1 MIETLTLITL
11 ATIWLIFFRPGKTPP
26 LESRL
31 TIERPGRYQIV
42 LAPKLNLAQPFIEA
56 TAQRIG
62 NPGDATQS
70 SETLYFAVRDKQVT
84 GNDKDVYLLA
94 IFCRNGML
102 YFHGTQAPSENP
114 GNYPETIRKFASD
127 VLAPL
132 PADVVRSPEIGKCIV
147 DAVGSVAQQHGIEVN
162 HLPG

>member
-31 TIERPGRYQIV
+31 TIERPGRYRIV

-56 TAQRIG
+56 IAQRIG
-62 NPGDATQS
+62 SSGDATQS
-70 SETLYFAVRDKQVT
+70 SETLYFAVRDKQVA

-94 IFCRNGML
+94 ISCRNGML
-102 YFHGTQAPSENP
+102 YFQGTQALSDDPANRL
-114 GNYPETIRKFASD
+114 ETIRKFSHD

-132 PADVVRSPEIGKCIV
+132 PADVVHSAEVGAGIV
-147 DAVGSVAQQHGIEVN
+147 DAANSVAHQHDIEIER
-162 HLPG
+162 LAG

>member
-11 ATIWLIFFRPGKTPP
+11 ATLFLIFFRPGKTPP

-56 TAQRIG
+56 IAQRVG
-62 NPGDATQS
+62 NPGGAMQN
-70 SETLYFAVRDKQVT
+70 SETQCFAVRDKQVS

-94 IFCRNGML
+94 ISCRNGML
-102 YFHGTQAPSENP
+102 HFHGTQAVSDDP
-114 GNYPETIRKFASD
+114 GNYPETIRKFTHD

-132 PADVVRSPEIGKCIV
+132 PADAVRSPEMDERIV
-147 DAVGSVAQQHGIEVN
+147 DAVNSVAQRQGIGIDR
-162 HLPG
+162 LAG